1 MTCITPLLVGTALLW
16 QVAAANVTGS
26 PGLAVCLRRPGG
38 WWEHMRKSPTRQT
51 PGRTS
56 ARSWQ
61 CPGFVNCAE
70 RCRPQSKSRR
80 LHTRNYCYRSLA
92 FRPSVLPQTSGWGA
106 HRFFT
111 RFCGCRGTKSMGPP
125 VFWAPGLRPFRQC
138 SVAASMAQG

>member
-106 HRFFT
+106 HRFL
-111 RFCGCRGTKSMGPP
+111 RGF
-125 VFWAPGLRPFRQC
+125 VVAEARNRWGLRYFGRVTSTS